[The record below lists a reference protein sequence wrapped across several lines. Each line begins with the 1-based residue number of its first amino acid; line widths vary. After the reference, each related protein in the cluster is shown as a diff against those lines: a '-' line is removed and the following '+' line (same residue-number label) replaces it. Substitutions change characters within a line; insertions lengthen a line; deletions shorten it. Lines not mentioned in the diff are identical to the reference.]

1 MTHGPLV
8 VLHDHLDGGVRPSTV
23 LDLCHAVG
31 VATPADDA
39 AALGE
44 WMTITPGMELVDAFS
59 RFDLVNAGLQTADAL
74 RRVALEGVEDLA
86 ADGVIHAEFRFAPL
100 LHTATGMTPAEV
112 IAAVSAGL
120 DEAHRTIGIDARI
133 IAVMMRDQPLDIS
146 MQVVEAAIAAGG
158 RVVGVDV
165 AGIEPGFPAELH
177 RPAVE
182 RAAEA
187 GLGVTIHAGEMD
199 GPHQIASALTCEP
212 SRIGHGWRIIDDC
225 TVENGRIVAL
235 GETAAA
241 LRSSDAHLEV
251 CLTSNEC
258 LGRSVAEHPVRMLA
272 DAGFRVGLN
281 PDDRTITTTTSRR
294 EFELARNLLGMTD
307 VELASMSERAA
318 VAAFLPDTD
327 RAALVERVRR
337 GWDIAVPR
345 LVHLAER
352 EVWESCRTA
361 GVYLPTEFGRDGF
374 IHLSGLHQVLTPTN
388 RFYAGRRDL
397 VALVV
402 DAHLI
407 SNALVWEP
415 GTGTQEYFPHLYGAL
430 GADAVLAEIPFPP
443 ETDGSFLLPPDLV
456 KVVRR

>member
-74 RRVALEGVEDLA
+74 RRVSLEGVEDLA
-86 ADGVIHAEFRFAPL
+86 VDGVIHAEFRFAPL

-146 MQVVEAAIAAGG
+146 MQVVEAAISAGG
-158 RVVGVDV
+158 RIVGVDV

-199 GPHQIASALTCEP
+199 GPHQIASALACEP

-225 TVENGRIVAL
+225 TVEN
-235 GETAAA
+235 
-241 LRSSDAHLEV
+241 
-251 CLTSNEC
+251 
-258 LGRSVAEHPVRMLA
+258 
-272 DAGFRVGLN
+272 
-281 PDDRTITTTTSRR
+281 
-294 EFELARNLLGMTD
+294 
-307 VELASMSERAA
+307 
-318 VAAFLPDTD
+318 
-327 RAALVERVRR
+327 
-337 GWDIAVPR
+337 
-345 LVHLAER
+345 
-352 EVWESCRTA
+352 
-361 GVYLPTEFGRDGF
+361 
-374 IHLSGLHQVLTPTN
+374 
-388 RFYAGRRDL
+388 
-397 VALVV
+397 
-402 DAHLI
+402 
-407 SNALVWEP
+407 
-415 GTGTQEYFPHLYGAL
+415 
-430 GADAVLAEIPFPP
+430 
-443 ETDGSFLLPPDLV
+443 
-456 KVVRR
+456 